1 MAILFASV
9 YLVFSV
15 GVLKATHFCMGR
27 EASVRYFTAESKKCP
42 CSLFAGEKNSCCDDE
57 HNLLRL
63 ENEQKTVVAFTL
75 PVPQWMELQD
85 LSLTTSH
92 FNLQVTQPEQPERSF
107 SLPPPKIP
115 LWKSQHRLVFYDDD
129 LIG

>member
-1 MAILFASV
+1 MVVLFVSV
-9 YLVFSV
+9 YLIFAV

-27 EASVRYFTAESKKCP
+27 EASVSYFTAESTKCP

-57 HNLLRL
+57 HDLLRL
-63 ENEQKTVVAFTL
+63 ENEQKTVVAFML

-92 FNLQVTQPEQPERSF
+92 FNLHVTQFEQPEKSF

-115 LWKSQHRLVFYDDD
+115 LWKSQRRLVFYDDH